1 MTDVLELKIGELS
14 FALHRKPI
22 KNLHINVLPPDGR
35 VRVSV
40 PTAMTDTAI
49 RTAVVSKLAWI
60 KKQQRDFAEQPR
72 QSPREFIDG
81 EAHFLWGQKY
91 RLRIISVSKKAEV
104 QGVKNRRLQAAIT
117 EEMSLEDKQTLFDAF
132 YKTETQKA
140 LCSLIDS
147 WTQRV
152 GRAPSSVT
160 VRRMKTKWGSCN
172 TDSKRIIINSELAK
186 KPFECLEYI
195 VVHEF
200 VHLLER
206 HHNERFVALMDK
218 FMPNWRERRDLLNSL
233 PLAHEDWQY

>member
-1 MTDVLELKIGELS
+1 MSDFSDMQIGELN

-22 KNLHINVLPPDGR
+22 KNLHINILPPNGK

-40 PTAMTDTAI
+40 PIAMTDTAI
-49 RTAVVSKLAWI
+49 RTAVISKLPWI

-91 RLRIISVSKKAEV
+91 RLRVSMIHDDAKV
-104 QGVKNRRLQAAIT
+104 LGIKNRRLQVAFN
-117 EEMSLEDKQTLFDAF
+117 EEMTTEDKQYLLDTF
-132 YKTETQKA
+132 YKDETHNA
-140 LCSLIDS
+140 LKSLVHD

-152 GRAPSSVT
+152 GRAPSTVT

-195 VVHEF
+195 VAHEF

-206 HHNERFVALMDK
+206 HHNERFIALMDK
-218 FMPNWRERRDLLNSL
+218 FMSDWRERRDLLNSL
-233 PLAHEDWQY
+233 PLAHEDWKY

>member
-1 MTDVLELKIGELS
+1 MPDVAEMQIGELS

-81 EAHFLWGQKY
+81 EAHFLWGQRY

-104 QGVKNRRLQAAIT
+104 QGVKNRRLQAAVT
-117 EEMSLEDKQTLFDAF
+117 EDMSLEDKQTLFDAF

-140 LCSLIDS
+140 LESLTEFWS
-147 WTQRV
+147 QKVERT
-152 GRAPSSVT
+152 PSSVT

-195 VVHEF
+195 VAHEF

>member
-1 MTDVLELKIGELS
+1 MPEVTEMQIGELN
-14 FALHRKPI
+14 FDLHRKPI

-40 PTAMTDTAI
+40 PKTMTDTAI
-49 RTAVVSKLAWI
+49 RTAVISKLGWI
-60 KKQQRDFAEQPR
+60 KKQQKDFADQPR

-81 EAHFLWGQKY
+81 EAHFLWGQRY

-104 QGVKNRRLQAAIT
+104 QGVKNRRLQAAVT
-117 EEMSLEDKQTLFDAF
+117 EDMSIEDKQTLFDAF

>member
-1 MTDVLELKIGELS
+1 
-14 FALHRKPI
+14 
-22 KNLHINVLPPDGR
+22 
-35 VRVSV
+35 
-40 PTAMTDTAI
+40 
-49 RTAVVSKLAWI
+49 
-60 KKQQRDFAEQPR
+60 
-72 QSPREFIDG
+72 
-81 EAHFLWGQKY
+81 
-91 RLRIISVSKKAEV
+91 
-104 QGVKNRRLQAAIT
+104 
-117 EEMSLEDKQTLFDAF
+117 MSLEDKQTLFDAF

-152 GRAPSSVT
+152 GRAPSSIT

-195 VVHEF
+195 VAHEF

>member
-1 MTDVLELKIGELS
+1 MPEVAEMHIGELS

-49 RTAVVSKLAWI
+49 RTAVISKLAWI
-60 KKQQRDFAEQPR
+60 KKQQKDFADQLR

-91 RLRIISVSKKAEV
+91 RLRIVVTSNKAEV
-104 QGVKNRRLQAAIT
+104 QGVKNRRLQAAVI
-117 EEMSLEDKQTLFDAF
+117 EAMSLEDKQALFDAF
-132 YKTETQKA
+132 YKVETQKV
-140 LCSLIDS
+140 LESLNEF
-147 WTQRV
+147 WTQKV
-152 GRAPSSVT
+152 GRTPSSVT

-195 VVHEF
+195 VAHEF

-206 HHNERFVALMDK
+206 HHNERFVSLMDK

-233 PLAHEDWQY
+233 PLAHEDWEY